1 MIGENIKHFR
11 QRLGKSQSLMAEETG
26 IHRSTLAGYEADN
39 NEPNIER
46 LRSIAGYFGVTV
58 DELISGKKE
67 PMQPGGKGYQKVLA
81 ISVDKRNRENIEWV
95 PVKARAGYL
104 AGYQDTEYIKELP
117 AMSLPNIPAGT
128 FRAFEIAG
136 DSMLPINDGS
146 IVLGSYVRDL
156 AELKN
161 NHRYIL
167 VSQKDG
173 IIFKR
178 IIRDAGENLLLYSDN
193 PAYPPFS
200 ISPEEIL
207 ELWLFYAFIGYPKN
221 ESHVDIVDI
230 VVRLNNIDSKL
241 NRLIQ

>member
-1 MIGENIKHFR
+1 MIGENIRHFR
-11 QRLGKSQSLMAEETG
+11 QKLGKSQSLMAEETG
-26 IHRSTLAGYEADN
+26 IHRSTLAGYEAGN

-46 LRSIAGYFGVTV
+46 LRAMAIYFGVTV
-58 DELISGKKE
+58 DELISGKNE
-67 PMQPGGKGYQKVLA
+67 PMSFGGRSHQVLA
-81 ISVDKRNRENIEWV
+81 ISVDKRNRENIELV

-104 AGYQDTEYIKELP
+104 AGFQDTEYIKELP

-146 IVLGSYVRDL
+146 IVLGSYVMNL
-156 AELKN
+156 ADLKN

-167 VSQKDG
+167 VTQRDG

-178 IIRDAGENLLLYSDN
+178 VIRDSAENLLLYSDN

-200 ISPEEIL
+200 ISPDRIL

-221 ESHVDIVDI
+221 ENHVDIADI